1 MVPNGIADAES
12 PSHRRFFSGGNKR
25 AGTYMIEI
33 RDITKTYTTGDL
45 VQRALDGVSVT
56 FRENEFVAVLGPSG
70 SGKTTFLNILG
81 GFDHAD
87 SGDIVVNGV
96 STSDYGDAEWDTYRN
111 HRVGFIFQSYN
122 LIPHQTILANVELAL
137 TLAGVDRAE
146 RTRRARAALERVGL
160 GAHVNKKPSQLSGG
174 QMQRVAIARAL
185 VNDPEI
191 VLADEPTGALDTETG
206 IQVMDLLAEVARERL
221 VIMVTHNPQ
230 LAEDY
235 ATRIVRI
242 QDGRVV
248 DDTDPVSADE
258 RDAATSRASAD
269 ESAEKGPK
277 RRSSMSLLTALS
289 LSFNNLMTKKGRTI
303 MTAFAG
309 SIGII
314 GIAAILALSNGVN
327 GYIAKVEQDTLS
339 SYPLTIARQSYDLSS
354 MLTGDAG
361 SGDDADQGGADDDV
375 DPDGSSSAGD
385 AGVDKS
391 GSIPVFT
398 MLSDMFASVKSN
410 DMASFKTFLDQD
422 ADELDGEVS
431 AIQYDYGITPQVYR
445 ADTSNGAVRL
455 SPNAMSTAMTGGA
468 SSAAM
473 AGTMMTGATS
483 FNEMIDNPDL
493 LDEQYDVVAGRWAKA
508 ADECVL
514 VLSSSGKVSDF
525 TLYSIGVLDPAELDR
540 MVDSTM
546 SGAGEVDVPKVDV
559 DLTYEDALGT
569 SFKVLAASDFYRKN
583 EETGGW
589 TDMSDDE
596 AFMAQ
601 QVAGGLDLKIVG
613 VVQPSPTAKSAAL
626 SQGIAYTHGLTEELM
641 ARAANSQIVQQQLG
655 NPDVDVFT
663 GKSFAT
669 LQEEAKGGVD
679 LSSLFSVDESGLR
692 AAFSVDAS
700 KLGAGLDLSGFDFS
714 GIDMGNVDIDLSGVA
729 ESLDIEGIVAGAPA
743 PDISG
748 ILGDLAEDPVLDR
761 DQMEQTATLANQF
774 VQGFVTRWL
783 PAHGEGLDPSADD
796 FAARLLVQF
805 AAYASSADDDGGKV
819 LLDQIAQIAGQP
831 VADRLEKIARDY
843 VENQLAPYMRGSF
856 EKMLGQ
862 VSSEISNSVSS
873 QLQAGL
879 TGAMAQ
885 MASNMGTQLSQR
897 LAANMAGAFNVDASA
912 FANAIHFN
920 MDAEDLMSLMTSY
933 ANAGKLTYDNNLATL
948 GYADQANP
956 QSVSIYPVDFEAKEA
971 VLSAIDGYNQD
982 VRAVGEEDK
991 AIVYT
996 DYMGVIMGSVTDIVN
1011 MISLVLIAFVS
1022 ISLVVSSIMIG
1033 IITYISV
1040 LERKKEIGILR
1051 AMGASKRNIAN
1062 VFNAETFIE
1071 GLIAGVLA
1079 IAVVVLVSFPVN
1091 AWALAEHQVENVMQL
1106 PVSSALGLILISVV
1120 LTVVAGLIPSRSAAR
1135 RDPVEALRSE

>member
-1 MVPNGIADAES
+1 
-12 PSHRRFFSGGNKR
+12 
-25 AGTYMIEI
+25 MIEI

-248 DDTDPVSADE
+248 DDTNPVSADE
-258 RDAATSRASAD
+258 RAAAAFRASVD

-361 SGDDADQGGADDDV
+361 SGDAADQVGSGDDA

-391 GSIPVFT
+391 SSIPVFT

-410 DMASFKTFLDQD
+410 DMASFKAFLDQD
-422 ADELDGEVS
+422 ADELDGEIS
-431 AIQYDYGITPQVYR
+431 AIQYDYGITPLVYR
-445 ADTSNGAVRL
+445 ADASNGPARL

-514 VLSSSGKVSDF
+514 VLSGSGKVSDF

-540 MVDSTM
+540 MVDGTM

-596 AFMAQ
+596 AFVAQ
-601 QVAGGLDLKIVG
+601 QVASGLDLRIVG
-613 VVQPSPTAKSAAL
+613 VVQPNPTAKSAAL

-641 ARAANSQIVQQQLG
+641 VRAANSQIVQQQLA

-663 GKSFAT
+663 GKSFST
-669 LQEEAKGGVD
+669 LQEEAKSGVD
-679 LSSLFSVDESGLR
+679 LSTLFSVDESGLR
-692 AAFSVDAS
+692 AAFSIDTS

-714 GIDMGNVDIDLSGVA
+714 GIDMGNVNIDLSGIA
-729 ESLDIEGIVAGAPA
+729 GSLDIEGIVVGAPA

-761 DQMEQTATLANQF
+761 DQMEQAATLANQF

-796 FAARLLVQF
+796 FAVKLLAQF

-819 LLDQIAQIAGQP
+819 ILDQIVQVAGQP
-831 VADRLEKIARDY
+831 VADRLDKIMRDY
-843 VENQLAPYMRGSF
+843 IENQLAPYMQGAF

-862 VSSEISNSVSS
+862 VFSEISNAVSS

-920 MDAEDLMSLMTSY
+920 MDAEDLASLMSSY
-933 ANAGKLTYDNNLATL
+933 ANASKLTYDNNLATL

-971 VLSAIDGYNQD
+971 VLAAIDGYNQD
-982 VRAVGEEDK
+982 VRAAGEDDK
-991 AIVYT
+991 AIIYT

-1051 AMGASKRNIAN
+1051 AMGASKRNVAN

>member
-1 MVPNGIADAES
+1 
-12 PSHRRFFSGGNKR
+12 
-25 AGTYMIEI
+25 MIEI

-248 DDTDPVSADE
+248 DDTNPVSADE
-258 RDAATSRASAD
+258 RAAAAYRASLD
-269 ESAEKGPK
+269 EPAEKGPK

-361 SGDDADQGGADDDV
+361 SGDAADQVGSGDDA

-391 GSIPVFT
+391 SSIPVFT

-410 DMASFKTFLDQD
+410 DMASFKAFLDQD

-431 AIQYDYGITPQVYR
+431 AIQYDYGITPLVYR
-445 ADTSNGAVRL
+445 ADASNGPARL

-546 SGAGEVDVPKVDV
+546 SGAGEVNVPNVDV

-655 NPDVDVFT
+655 NSDVDVFT

-819 LLDQIAQIAGQP
+819 LLDQIVQVAGQP
-831 VADRLEKIARDY
+831 VADRLDKITRDY
-843 VENQLAPYMRGSF
+843 IENQLAPYMQGAF

-862 VSSEISNSVSS
+862 VSSEISNAVSS

-920 MDAEDLMSLMTSY
+920 MDAEDLTSLMTSY

-982 VRAVGEEDK
+982 VRAAGEEDK

-996 DYMGVIMGSVTDIVN
+996 DCMGVIMGSVTDIVN

>member
-1 MVPNGIADAES
+1 
-12 PSHRRFFSGGNKR
+12 
-25 AGTYMIEI
+25 MIEI

-137 TLAGVDRAE
+137 TLAGVGRAE

-248 DDTDPVSADE
+248 DDTNPVSADE
-258 RDAATSRASAD
+258 RAAAAYRASLD
-269 ESAEKGPK
+269 EPAEKGPK

-361 SGDDADQGGADDDV
+361 SGDAADQGGSGDDA

-410 DMASFKTFLDQD
+410 DMASFKAFLDQD

-431 AIQYDYGITPQVYR
+431 AIQYDYGITPLVYR
-445 ADTSNGAVRL
+445 ADVSNGPARL

-596 AFMAQ
+596 AFMTQ

-613 VVQPSPTAKSAAL
+613 VVQPNPTAKSAAL

-669 LQEEAKGGVD
+669 LQEEVKGGVD

-692 AAFSVDAS
+692 AAFSIDTS

-714 GIDMGNVDIDLSGVA
+714 GIDMGNVNIDLSGIA
-729 ESLDIEGIVAGAPA
+729 GSLDIEGIVVGAPA

-748 ILGDLAEDPVLDR
+748 ILGDLAEDPVLNR

-796 FAARLLVQF
+796 FAVKLLAQF

-819 LLDQIAQIAGQP
+819 ILDQIVQVAGQP
-831 VADRLEKIARDY
+831 VADRLDKIARGY
-843 VENQLAPYMRGSF
+843 IENQLAPYMQGAF

-862 VSSEISNSVSS
+862 VSSEISNAVSS

-920 MDAEDLMSLMTSY
+920 MDAEDLTSLMTSY

-982 VRAVGEEDK
+982 VRAAGEEDK

-1079 IAVVVLVSFPVN
+1079 IAVVVLASFPVN

>member
-1 MVPNGIADAES
+1 
-12 PSHRRFFSGGNKR
+12 
-25 AGTYMIEI
+25 MIEI

-248 DDTDPVSADE
+248 DDTNPVSADE
-258 RDAATSRASAD
+258 RAAAAYRASLD
-269 ESAEKGPK
+269 EPAEKGPK

-361 SGDDADQGGADDDV
+361 SGDAADQGGSGDDA

-385 AGVDKS
+385 AGVDNS

-410 DMASFKTFLDQD
+410 DMASFKAFLDQD

-431 AIQYDYGITPQVYR
+431 AIQYDYGITPLVYR
-445 ADTSNGAVRL
+445 ADASNGPARL

-514 VLSSSGKVSDF
+514 VLSGSGKISDF

-540 MVDSTM
+540 MVDGTM
-546 SGAGEVDVPKVDV
+546 NGAGEVDVPKVDV
-559 DLTYEDALGT
+559 DFTYEDALGT
-569 SFKVLAASDFYRKN
+569 GFKVLAASDFYRKN

-596 AFMAQ
+596 AFVAQ
-601 QVAGGLDLKIVG
+601 QVASGLDLRIVG
-613 VVQPSPTAKSAAL
+613 VVQPNPTAKSAAL

-641 ARAANSQIVQQQLG
+641 VRAANSQIVQQQLA

-663 GKSFAT
+663 GKSFST
-669 LQEEAKGGVD
+669 LQEEAKSGVD
-679 LSSLFSVDESGLR
+679 LSTLFSVDESGLR
-692 AAFSVDAS
+692 AAFSIDTS
-700 KLGAGLDLSGFDFS
+700 KLDAGLDLSGFDFS
-714 GIDMGNVDIDLSGVA
+714 GIDMGNVNIDLSGIA
-729 ESLDIEGIVAGAPA
+729 GSLDIEGIVVGAPA

-761 DQMEQTATLANQF
+761 DQMEQAATLANQF

-796 FAARLLVQF
+796 FAVKLLAQF

-819 LLDQIAQIAGQP
+819 ILDQIVQVAGQP
-831 VADRLEKIARDY
+831 VADRLDKITRDY
-843 VENQLAPYMRGSF
+843 IENQLAPYMQGSF

-862 VSSEISNSVSS
+862 VSSEISNAVSS

-920 MDAEDLMSLMTSY
+920 MDAEDLASLMSSY
-933 ANAGKLTYDNNLATL
+933 ANASKLTYDNNLATL

-982 VRAVGEEDK
+982 VRAAGEEDK

>member
-1 MVPNGIADAES
+1 
-12 PSHRRFFSGGNKR
+12 
-25 AGTYMIEI
+25 MIEI
-33 RDITKTYTTGDL
+33 RDITKTYTMGDL

-248 DDTDPVSADE
+248 DDTNPVSADE
-258 RDAATSRASAD
+258 RAAAAFRASVD

-361 SGDDADQGGADDDV
+361 SGDAADQVGSGDDA

-391 GSIPVFT
+391 SSIPVFT

-410 DMASFKTFLDQD
+410 DMASFKAFLDQD

-431 AIQYDYGITPQVYR
+431 AIQYDYGITPLVYR
-445 ADTSNGAVRL
+445 ADASNGPARL

-514 VLSSSGKVSDF
+514 VLSGSGKVSDF

-540 MVDSTM
+540 MVDGTM

-596 AFMAQ
+596 AFVAQ
-601 QVAGGLDLKIVG
+601 QVASGLDLRIVG
-613 VVQPSPTAKSAAL
+613 VVQPNPTAKSTAL

-641 ARAANSQIVQQQLG
+641 ARAANSQIVQQQLA

-663 GKSFAT
+663 GKSFST

-714 GIDMGNVDIDLSGVA
+714 GIDMGNVNIDLSGIA
-729 ESLDIEGIVAGAPA
+729 GSLDIEGIVAGAPA

-761 DQMEQTATLANQF
+761 DQMEQAATLANQF

-796 FAARLLVQF
+796 FAVKLLAQF

-819 LLDQIAQIAGQP
+819 ILDQIVQVAGQP
-831 VADRLEKIARDY
+831 VADRLDKITRDY
-843 VENQLAPYMRGSF
+843 IENQLTPYMQGAF

-862 VSSEISNSVSS
+862 VSSEISNAVSS

-920 MDAEDLMSLMTSY
+920 MDAEDLASLMSSY
-933 ANAGKLTYDNNLATL
+933 ANASKLTYDNNLATL

-971 VLSAIDGYNQD
+971 VLAAIDGYNQD
-982 VRAVGEEDK
+982 VRAAGEDDK
-991 AIVYT
+991 AIIYT

-1051 AMGASKRNIAN
+1051 AMGASKRNVAN

>member
-1 MVPNGIADAES
+1 
-12 PSHRRFFSGGNKR
+12 
-25 AGTYMIEI
+25 MIEI

-137 TLAGVDRAE
+137 TLAGVGRAE

-248 DDTDPVSADE
+248 DDTNPVSADE
-258 RDAATSRASAD
+258 RAAAAYRASLD
-269 ESAEKGPK
+269 EPAEKGPK

-361 SGDDADQGGADDDV
+361 SGDAADQGGSDDDA

-385 AGVDKS
+385 AGVDNS

-410 DMASFKTFLDQD
+410 DMASFKAFLDQD

-431 AIQYDYGITPQVYR
+431 AIQYDYGITPLVYR
-445 ADTSNGAVRL
+445 ADASNGPARL

-655 NPDVDVFT
+655 NSDVDVFT

-669 LQEEAKGGVD
+669 LQEEAKSGVD
-679 LSSLFSVDESGLR
+679 LSTLFSVDESGLR
-692 AAFSVDAS
+692 AAFSIDTS

-714 GIDMGNVDIDLSGVA
+714 GIDMGNVNIDLSGIA
-729 ESLDIEGIVAGAPA
+729 GSLDIEGIVVGAPA

-761 DQMEQTATLANQF
+761 DQMEQAATLATQC

-796 FAARLLVQF
+796 FAVKLLAQF

-819 LLDQIAQIAGQP
+819 ILDQIVQVAGQP
-831 VADRLEKIARDY
+831 VADRLDKITRDY
-843 VENQLAPYMRGSF
+843 IENQLAPYMQGAF

-862 VSSEISNSVSS
+862 VSSEISNAVSS

-920 MDAEDLMSLMTSY
+920 MDAEDLTSLMTSY

-982 VRAVGEEDK
+982 VRAAGEEDK

>member
-1 MVPNGIADAES
+1 
-12 PSHRRFFSGGNKR
+12 
-25 AGTYMIEI
+25 MIEI

-248 DDTDPVSADE
+248 DDTNPVSADE
-258 RDAATSRASAD
+258 RAAAAYRASLD
-269 ESAEKGPK
+269 EPAEKGPK

-361 SGDDADQGGADDDV
+361 SGDAADQVGSGDDA

-391 GSIPVFT
+391 SSIPVFT

-410 DMASFKTFLDQD
+410 DMASFKAFLDQD

-431 AIQYDYGITPQVYR
+431 AIQYDYGITPLVYR
-445 ADTSNGAVRL
+445 ADASNGPARL

-514 VLSSSGKVSDF
+514 VLSGSGKISDF

-540 MVDSTM
+540 MVDGTM
-546 SGAGEVDVPKVDV
+546 NGAGEVDVPKVDV
-559 DLTYEDALGT
+559 DFTYEDALGT
-569 SFKVLAASDFYRKN
+569 GFKVLAASDFYRKN

-596 AFMAQ
+596 AFVAQ
-601 QVAGGLDLKIVG
+601 QVASGLDLRIVG
-613 VVQPSPTAKSAAL
+613 VVQPNPTAKSAAL
-626 SQGIAYTHGLTEELM
+626 SQGIAYTRGLTEELM
-641 ARAANSQIVQQQLG
+641 VRAANSQIVQQQLA

-663 GKSFAT
+663 GKSFST
-669 LQEEAKGGVD
+669 LQEEAKSGVD
-679 LSSLFSVDESGLR
+679 LSTLFSVDESGLR
-692 AAFSVDAS
+692 AAFSIDTS

-714 GIDMGNVDIDLSGVA
+714 GIDMGNVNIDLSGIA
-729 ESLDIEGIVAGAPA
+729 GSLDIEGIVVGAPA

-761 DQMEQTATLANQF
+761 DQMEQAATLANQF

-796 FAARLLVQF
+796 FAVKLLAQF

-819 LLDQIAQIAGQP
+819 ILDQIVQVAGQP
-831 VADRLEKIARDY
+831 VADRLDKITRDY
-843 VENQLAPYMRGSF
+843 IENQLAPYMQGAF

-862 VSSEISNSVSS
+862 VSSEISNAVSS

-920 MDAEDLMSLMTSY
+920 MDAEDLTSLMTSY

-982 VRAVGEEDK
+982 VRAAGEEDK